1 MTMEHLVGEF
11 KRFMNIMLTKVMAV
25 SSTCSLHLT
34 AAKLI
39 KICHENRLKQFYHY
53 LYHLSNFSTKY
64 LMMCKLYTDVGG
76 IK

>member
-1 MTMEHLVGEF
+1 MTMEHLAGEF

-39 KICHENRLKQFYHY
+39 KICREIY
-53 LYHLSNFSTKY
+53 
-64 LMMCKLYTDVGG
+64 
-76 IK
+76 